1 LKKRP
6 ERKTDFLRRGIFM
19 SFYRTPEEPVSSKF
33 LQTCDISVEELPL
46 QPFAMV
52 IFGGTGDLSRRKLLP
67 TLFHI
72 FQQGELVGEFS
83 IIGIGRSPLGDE
95 EYRRLVHDA
104 LIRFGERP
112 VEEKAWGEF
121 SRRLFYLAGELENG
135 ATYKDLSCRIGD
147 QTPAGEDGRKRV
159 VYYLAVPPQ
168 TTPAIVENLKKEG
181 LCRGTVDAKIIVE
194 KPFGQDLR
202 SARRLNGILK
212 EAFAEDQIY
221 RMDHY
226 LGKETVQNIIFFR
239 FSNPIF
245 EQLWNR
251 RYIDNIQITVA
262 EDLGIENRAFFYEK
276 SGVVRDIVQNHIL
289 QVVGLIAMEPPIG
302 FSADFIRDEKVKV
315 FRALQPMEG
324 KEIDLYAVRGQYA
337 RGKIDGAA
345 VAAYREERGVD
356 PASYTPTFFA
366 GKFHIANW
374 RWAGV
379 PFYVRTGKRMSRRVT
394 EVVIQFYQ
402 APLKLFG
409 RSCDVLDPNCL
420 TLTVQPEEKISLRFG
435 VKYPYSQ
442 NQIFPIDMNFCYQDV
457 FKLPSPSPYQRLLID
472 CLRGD
477 LTLFVRQDQI
487 EAMWEAV
494 DPILERWE
502 NSPPVDFPNYAAG
515 TWGPVEAH
523 RLLEREGRRWI
534 TT

>member
-1 LKKRP
+1 
-6 ERKTDFLRRGIFM
+6 M
-19 SFYRTPEEPVSSKF
+19 SFHRTPEEPVFSKF
-33 LQTCDISVEELPL
+33 LQTCDISFAEPPL
-46 QPFAMV
+46 EPFAMV
-52 IFGGTGDLSRRKLLP
+52 IFGGTGDLSKRKLLP

-72 FQQGELVGEFS
+72 FLQGELVREFS

-95 EYRRLVHDA
+95 EYRRFVHEALVQ
-104 LIRFGERP
+104 FGEAP
-112 VEEKAWGEF
+112 IEEKAWAEF
-121 SRRLFYLAGELENG
+121 RRRLFYLAGGLEET
-135 ATYKDLSCRIGD
+135 ATYKDLSCRIAD
-147 QTPAGEDGRKRV
+147 RTPTGEDGRKRV

-168 TTPAIVENLKKEG
+168 TTPAVVENLKREG
-181 LCRGTVDAKIIVE
+181 LCAGEVDAKIIVE
-194 KPFGQDLR
+194 KPFGEDLR

-212 EAFAEDQIY
+212 DAFAEEQIY
-221 RMDHY
+221 RIDHY

-239 FSNPIF
+239 FSNSVF

-289 QVVGLIAMEPPIG
+289 QVLGLIAMDPPIG
-302 FSADFIRDEKVKV
+302 FAADFIRDEKVKV
-315 FRALQPMEG
+315 FRALQPLEG
-324 KEIDLYAVRGQYA
+324 KEIDLYAVRGQYGP
-337 RGKIDGAA
+337 GKIGGAT
-345 VAAYREERGVD
+345 VPAYREETGVD
-356 PASYTPTFFA
+356 PRSNTPTLFA
-366 GKFHIANW
+366 GKFHVANW

-394 EVVIQFYQ
+394 EIAIQFYQ

-409 RSCDVLDPNCL
+409 RSCDVLDPNYLIL
-420 TLTVQPEEKISLRFG
+420 TIQPEEKISLRFG

-442 NQIFPIDMNFCYQDV
+442 NQIYPIDMNFCYQDA
-457 FKLPSPSPYQRLLID
+457 FKIPSSSPYRRLLVD

-477 LTLFVRQDQI
+477 LSLFVRQDQI
-487 EAMWEAV
+487 EAMWEVV

-502 NSPPVDFPNYAAG
+502 ANPPLDFPNYAAG

-523 RLLEREGRRWI
+523 RLLEREGRHWI
-534 TT
+534 TA